1 MLKTLHKISIGKTY
15 LTIVNAM
22 YDKTTANIILSDE
35 KVKVFLLQEEGRVP
49 TLTTISQHSS
59 GTFNHSNHKRKN
71 KSNLVWK
78 RRSKTLSLCR

>member
-35 KVKVFLLQEEGRVP
+35 KVKVFLLQEEVEVT
-49 TLTTISQHSS
+49 TLTTIFQHSS
-59 GTFNHSNHKRKN
+59 GSFNHSNHKRKKN
-71 KSNLVWK
+71 ES
-78 RRSKTLSLCR
+78 SLEKK